1 MITDGKFITFEG
13 PEGGGKSTHIKRLAE
28 RLRSLG
34 HEVLV
39 TREPGGTPTGE
50 AIRGI
55 LQHEHT
61 GEVVCPEAELLLFE
75 ASRAQLVR
83 TVILPALHKGIWV
96 LCDRFADSTT
106 AYQGYGRGFD
116 LETILSLN
124 SHAMGECIP
133 DLTLLMD
140 IDVQSGRLRLAQ
152 RNLALNTTSD
162 RIERE
167 AVEFHE
173 RVRAGF
179 LALAQR
185 WPDRIKVV
193 NVMREPDVVAGEIW
207 ELVKRVFSVQYSVSS
222 RQKG

>member
-1 MITDGKFITFEG
+1 MTTHGKFITFEG
-13 PEGGGKSTHIKRLAE
+13 PEGGGKSTHIRRLAE
-28 RLRSLG
+28 RLKSLG
-34 HEVLV
+34 HDVLL

-55 LQHEHT
+55 LQHDHG
-61 GEVVCPEAELLLFE
+61 GEALCPEAELLLFE

-83 TVILPALHKGIWV
+83 TVILPALTRGTWV

-116 LETILSLN
+116 LDTILALN
-124 SHAMGECIP
+124 RHAVGDCVP
-133 DLTLLMD
+133 DLTLLLD
-140 IDVQSGRLRLAQ
+140 ITVREGRNRLAD
-152 RNLALNTTSD
+152 RNRAQNTSSD

-167 AVEFHE
+167 AEEFHE

-179 LALAQR
+179 LELAKR
-185 WPDRIKVV
+185 SPDRIKVV

-207 ELVKRVFSVQYSVSS
+207 ELAK
-222 RQKG
+222 KI

>member
-1 MITDGKFITFEG
+1 MKLPGKFITFEG

-28 RLRSLG
+28 RLKSLG
-34 HEVLV
+34 HEVLL

-55 LQHEHT
+55 LQHEQS
-61 GEVVCPEAELLLFE
+61 GEAICPEAELLLFE

-83 TVILPALHKGIWV
+83 TVILPALKRGAWV

-116 LETILSLN
+116 IETILLLN
-124 SHAMGECIP
+124 SQAIGECIP
-133 DLTLLMD
+133 DLTILMD
-140 IDVQSGRLRLAQ
+140 IDVLAGRERLTQ
-152 RNLALNTTSD
+152 RNLAMNTTSD

-167 AVEFHE
+167 AADFHE

-179 LALAQR
+179 LALAKR
-185 WPDRIKVV
+185 WPERIKVV
-193 NVMREPDVVAGEIW
+193 NVKREPDVVASDIW
-207 ELVKRVFSVQYSVSS
+207 QHVKC
-222 RQKG
+222 KMGNNPDED

>member
-1 MITDGKFITFEG
+1 MKGQFITFEG

-28 RLRSLG
+28 RLKALG
-34 HEVLV
+34 HEVLL

-61 GEVVCPEAELLLFE
+61 GEAICPEAELLLFE

-83 TVILPALHKGIWV
+83 TVILPALQKGTWV

-116 LETILSLN
+116 LETILALN
-124 SHAMGECIP
+124 SHAVGECVP
-133 DLTLLMD
+133 DLTILMD
-140 IDVQSGRLRLAQ
+140 IDVQSGRERLAQ

-167 AVEFHE
+167 AVDFHE

-179 LALAQR
+179 LALAKR

-193 NVMREPDVVAGEIW
+193 NVMREPEVVAGEIW
-207 ELVKRVFSVQYSVSS
+207 EQVKG
-222 RQKG
+222 KIGNPA